1 MANYQNARI
10 LINVVFK
17 RSQFF
22 SFPNFFFFLQSSL
35 DDVPAPP
42 FSPPPHSANLCDTSF
57 ISYCFPNGLTLN

>member
-22 SFPNFFFFLQSSL
+22 SFPNIFFFLQSSH
-35 DDVPAPP
+35 DDILAPP
-42 FSPPPHSANLCDTSF
+42 SSPPHSENLCDTSF